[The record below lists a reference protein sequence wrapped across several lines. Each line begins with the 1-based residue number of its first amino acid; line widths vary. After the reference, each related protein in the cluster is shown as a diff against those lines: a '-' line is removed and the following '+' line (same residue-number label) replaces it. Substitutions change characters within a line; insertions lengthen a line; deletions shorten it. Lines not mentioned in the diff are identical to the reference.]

1 MNFFKLSNTKFHK
14 NPFVGSRA
22 VTGQKDMERLILA
35 FVGLLVVKAPKEENK
50 LKNIL
55 KSKSID
61 LFAFYYT
68 ESIGPINIPALF
80 IGKSKF

>member
-1 MNFFKLSNTKFHK
+1 
-14 NPFVGSRA
+14 
-22 VTGQKDMERLILA
+22 MEKLILA

-55 KSKSID
+55 KSKTID

-68 ESIGPINIPALF
+68 ESAGPINTLVLF